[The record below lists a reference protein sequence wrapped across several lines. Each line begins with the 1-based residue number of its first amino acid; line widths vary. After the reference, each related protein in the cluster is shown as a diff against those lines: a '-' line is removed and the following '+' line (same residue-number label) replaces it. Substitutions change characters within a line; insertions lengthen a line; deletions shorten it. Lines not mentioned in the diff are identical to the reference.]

1 MQPSEG
7 SLYAS
12 PLATAFGIVCATLDA
27 WLVSV
32 SPETGETLWSR
43 SLGQPIFTSP
53 LYCPHR
59 ELVYAG
65 SVNRTFYAVSAR
77 DGELIWQQSTQAP
90 IFSSPVLYEKSLL
103 FGCHDR
109 GLYRL
114 DASTGC
120 LIWRHALHGE
130 IFASPDYESGYG
142 GRIVAATSSG
152 TVYLVSPGGETL
164 ASWQLSGLVFS
175 SPLFLAGRIIVGSRD
190 NFLYCYAEESQS

>member
-1 MQPSEG
+1 V
-7 SLYAS
+7 
-12 PLATAFGIVCATLDA
+12 VCATLDA
-27 WLVSV
+27 WLVSI
-32 SPETGETLWSR
+32 SPETGETRWSR

-90 IFSSPVLYEKSLL
+90 IFSSPVLYENSLL

-114 DASTGC
+114 DASTGS
-120 LIWRHALHGE
+120 LIWRHALDGE
-130 IFASPDYESGYG
+130 IFAAPDYESGGG
-142 GRIVAATSSG
+142 GRIVAATSLG

-164 ASWQLSGLVFS
+164 ASWQLSGQVFS

>member
-1 MQPSEG
+1 
-7 SLYAS
+7 
-12 PLATAFGIVCATLDA
+12 VCATLDA

-32 SPETGETLWSR
+32 SLEKGETLWSR

-90 IFSSPVLYEKSLL
+90 IFSSPVLYENSLL

-120 LIWRHALHGE
+120 LIWRRELDAE
-130 IFASPDYESGYG
+130 IFAAPDYEAGADGGG
-142 GRIVAATSSG
+142 GRIVAATSLG
-152 TVYLVSPGGETL
+152 TVQIVSPSGETL
-164 ASWQLSGLVFS
+164 ASWQLSGQVFS